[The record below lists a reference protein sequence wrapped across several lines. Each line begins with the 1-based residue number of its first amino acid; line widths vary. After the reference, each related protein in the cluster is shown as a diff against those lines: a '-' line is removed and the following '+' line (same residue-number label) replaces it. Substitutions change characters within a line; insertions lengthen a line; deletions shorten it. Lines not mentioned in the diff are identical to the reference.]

1 MKNFATQKGQ
11 SLEDNGF
18 DGKFLCSSPVFSDRY
33 YLIPDSLVLSQAK
46 TQSFLNNSS
55 LIFAKLKPNLG
66 KTQAFFSKT
75 QLCEFGRE
83 GPNSDSCTK
92 KSLSMYS
99 LYFLA
104 AEYIVRYRRRLL
116 L

>member
-11 SLEDNGF
+11 SQHDNGF

-55 LIFAKLKPNLG
+55 LIFAKLKSNLG
-66 KTQAFFSKT
+66 KTQVIFSKT

-92 KSLSMYS
+92 KPAL
-99 LYFLA
+99 
-104 AEYIVRYRRRLL
+104 RYADGCTTMKMSS
-116 L
+116 

>member
-1 MKNFATQKGQ
+1 MKNFAPQKGQ
-11 SLEDNGF
+11 SQHDNGF

-33 YLIPDSLVLSQAK
+33 YLIPDSLELSRTK
-46 TQSFLNNSS
+46 TPQSFFINSS

-66 KTQAFFSKT
+66 KTQTIFSKT

-92 KSLSMYS
+92 KKP
-99 LYFLA
+99 
-104 AEYIVRYRRRLL
+104 EYVLIVFSRRRVHCAL
-116 L
+116 